1 MKFSM
6 IGQEKGDLLI
16 QVTAWAG
23 LTVFRNIFFREILGA
38 RIIRIKLMWLIWN
51 LIYNKIKMHDN

>member
-38 RIIRIKLMWLIWN
+38 RIIRIKLMWLI
-51 LIYNKIKMHDN
+51 